1 MHFQPHFPGGEREA
15 EENDE
20 LRDILGSKWEELDQ
34 SLNAAWSAAARK
46 ADLLLLTPMEK
57 WENTLEVLVEELNHA
72 GGRTS
77 ALSA

>member
-1 MHFQPHFPGGEREA
+1 MLHGPA
-15 EENDE
+15 T
-20 LRDILGSKWEELDQ
+20 
-34 SLNAAWSAAARK
+34 RK